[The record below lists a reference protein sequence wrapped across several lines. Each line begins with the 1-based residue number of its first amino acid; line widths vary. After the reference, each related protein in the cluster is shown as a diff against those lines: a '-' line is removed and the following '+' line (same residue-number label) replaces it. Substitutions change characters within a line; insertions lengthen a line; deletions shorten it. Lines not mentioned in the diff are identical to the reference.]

1 MASVNKTSLAEA
13 IKSMIIM
20 IAIIVNSSAK
30 ARELTI
36 IWKNILD
43 PDHDLDQHQNLMANL

>member
-1 MASVNKTSLAEA
+1 MASVNITSLAEA
-13 IKSMIIM
+13 IKLMIIM
-20 IAIIVNSSAK
+20 IAIIVDPSAK